1 MGNKKL
7 NLFEKIVI
15 TTAAGM
21 VINKATGN
29 ILGKFIKLTT
39 SNPGKIWN
47 NNTDTTNK
55 KQ

>member
-21 VINKATGN
+21 VINKATGKV
-29 ILGKFIKLTT
+29 LDKFFNMPK

-47 NNTDTTNK
+47 SDANNK
-55 KQ
+55 KS